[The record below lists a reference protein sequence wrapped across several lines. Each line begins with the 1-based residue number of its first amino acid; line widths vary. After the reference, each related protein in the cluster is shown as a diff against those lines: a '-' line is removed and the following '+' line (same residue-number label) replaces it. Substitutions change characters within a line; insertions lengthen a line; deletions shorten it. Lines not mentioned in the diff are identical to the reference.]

1 MNKSGGDVMRSIRV
15 WLLRLGGLF
24 RKRPHDREFA
34 AEVDSHLQMH
44 IEDNLRAGMSAA
56 EARRQALIKL
66 GGLEQTKENY
76 RERRSLPLLET
87 LLQDIR
93 YAFRVLRKNPGFAAV
108 CVLTLALGIGV
119 NTAIFSVVYAVVL
132 KPLPYP
138 DSQQLYTIF
147 QQRTQDAS
155 VQVGFSYL
163 DLQDVI
169 AQDTAFSGM
178 TGVAAHELTL
188 TGHGDPFIVR
198 VADVTP
204 ELFSVFEQQP
214 LLGRGF
220 RAEDGKPGAPHVV
233 ILNESVWRS
242 VFSAAPNVI
251 GASINLDK
259 RAFTVVGIM
268 PSRFSF
274 PLLSGTR
281 EVWVPVGQ
289 DPMFESWMNLR
300 ARHWLL
306 TTGRLKPGV
315 SLTEAQAE
323 LDVIGQRLAKQFPAG
338 NAGWEIHLFPLQ
350 RLIIGDVRSP
360 LLVLLGAV
368 ALVLVIAC
376 ANLANLLLT
385 RATSRTREIAV
396 RTALG
401 AGRSRIVRQL
411 LSETAVLGVL
421 GGAAGILLAYWGVN
435 ALGSLVPKSVPQ
447 LNPIRVDHVV
457 LLFALAIS
465 ALAIFL
471 FGLAPAFLA
480 SRSDPQAS
488 LREGGTRSGE
498 SAGGRRARAIF
509 AGAEIAL
516 AMVLLVAAG
525 LLIRSF
531 SKLTAVSPGFDTA
544 HIVKANIALPR
555 DQYRTPQQWLAFTD
569 DLLARVQ
576 AEPGM
581 QDSALVVPT
590 PLADGGI
597 RVPFEIVGQPPASAA
612 ESRTGDYVAATPN
625 YLRVMGIPLVAGRFF
640 TADDVMS
647 APRVTVISA
656 AMARVY
662 FPNQNPIGK
671 KISFSFPSDPSV
683 PREVIG
689 IVADVRDSALGEDP
703 KPMMYVPFA
712 QVPFWGSDLV
722 VNSTLSTA
730 SVAAAIRKDAMAIDK
745 DLPVGDIAK
754 MTDVLATNVAQPKF
768 RTELLV
774 LFAAM
779 ALILAATGIFGVI
792 SYSVSRQT
800 REIGIRMALGA
811 SRTTISRMVLRE
823 TLLLALAGLAVG
835 VPCTL
840 AASRLLGHMLFG
852 VSANDPI
859 TLIAVAFTLVAVA
872 VLAGFIPL
880 RRAMRVDPMV
890 ALRYE

>member
-1 MNKSGGDVMRSIRV
+1 MNWLRELARRLRMLMHRRQFDADLEEEMLLHLEMRQ
-15 WLLRLGGLF
+15 
-24 RKRPHDREFA
+24 HE
-34 AEVDSHLQMH
+34 HLQS
-44 IEDNLRAGMSAA
+44 GMEADDARSAA
-56 EARRQALIKL
+56 RRRFGNVTAL
-66 GGLEQTKENY
+66 KEISHMAWGWEWFEHLAQDVRY
-76 RERRSLPLLET
+76 SL
-87 LLQDIR
+87 R
-93 YAFRVLRKNPGFAAV
+93 MLRKNPGFTAV

-138 DSQQLYTIF
+138 DSQHLYTIF

-155 VQVGFSYL
+155 VQAGFSYL

-178 TGVAAHELTL
+178 TGVSAHELTL

-214 LLGRGF
+214 LVGRVF
-220 RAEDGKPGAPHVV
+220 RHEDGKPGAAHVV

-242 VFSAAPNVI
+242 VFSADPNII

-259 RAFTVVGIM
+259 RAFTVVGVM

-289 DPMFESWMNLR
+289 DPLFESWMNLR

-315 SLTEAQAE
+315 SLAEAQAE
-323 LDVIGQRLAKQFPAG
+323 LDVIGQRLAKQFPAE

-350 RLIIGDVRSP
+350 RLIVGDVRSP

-401 AGRSRIVRQL
+401 AGRGRIVRQL

-480 SRSDPQAS
+480 AKSDPQAS

-544 HIVKANIALPR
+544 HIVKANVSLPR
-555 DQYRTPQQWLAFTD
+555 DLYKTPQQWLAFTD

-590 PLADGGI
+590 PLADTGA
-597 RVPFEIVGQPPASAA
+597 RVPFEIVDQPPATAA

-625 YLRVMGIPLVAGRFF
+625 YLRVMGIPLIAGRFF

-671 KISFSFPSDPSV
+671 RISFSFPPDPGVS
-683 PREVIG
+683 REIVG

-712 QVPFWGSDLV
+712 QAPFWGSDLV

-779 ALILAATGIFGVI
+779 ALVLAATGIFGVI
-792 SYSVSRQT
+792 SYSVSRRT
-800 REIGIRMALGA
+800 REIGIRIALGA
-811 SRTTISRMVLRE
+811 SRNTISHMVLRE

-835 VPCTL
+835 VPCTF

-859 TLIAVAFTLVAVA
+859 TLIAVAFTLIAVA
-872 VLAGFIPL
+872 VIAGFVPL

>member
-1 MNKSGGDVMRSIRV
+1 MFAWIQTLASRTRAWLSPRHVDQDFEHELEGHLEMLMQENIRRGMAPEEAARAARI
-15 WLLRLGGLF
+15 RLGGLTQL
-24 RKRPHDREFA
+24 KETNRE
-34 AEVDSHLQMH
+34 
-44 IEDNLRAGMSAA
+44 LR
-56 EARRQALIKL
+56 
-66 GGLEQTKENY
+66 GL
-76 RERRSLPLLET
+76 PFLET
-87 LLQDIR
+87 VLQDAR
-93 YAFRVLRKNPGFAAV
+93 FAFRMLRKNPGFTAV

-147 QQRTQDAS
+147 QQRPQDAS

-169 AQDTAFSGM
+169 AQGTAFSGM

-214 LLGRGF
+214 ILGRVF
-220 RAEDGKPGAPHVV
+220 RPEDGKPGAAHVV

-242 VFSAAPNVI
+242 VFSADPNII

-259 RAFTVVGIM
+259 RAFTVVGVM

-281 EVWVPVGQ
+281 EVWIPVGQ

-315 SLTEAQAE
+315 GLAAAQAE
-323 LDVIGQRLAKQFPAG
+323 LDVIGQRLAKQFPAE

-350 RLIIGDVRSP
+350 RLIVGDVRSP
-360 LLVLLGAV
+360 LLVLLAAV
-368 ALVLVIAC
+368 VLVLVIAC

-401 AGRSRIVRQL
+401 AGRGRIVRQL

-435 ALGSLVPKSVPQ
+435 VLGSLVPKSVPQ

-480 SRSDPQAS
+480 AKSDPQAS

-498 SAGGRRARAIF
+498 SSGGRRARNIF

-544 HIVKANIALPR
+544 HTVKANVALPR
-555 DQYRTPQQWLAFTD
+555 DLYKTPQQWLAFTD

-581 QDSALVVPT
+581 RDSALVVPT
-590 PLADGGI
+590 PLADGGV
-597 RVPFEIVGQPPASAA
+597 RVPFEIVGQPPAFAA
-612 ESRTGDYVAATPN
+612 ESRTGDFVSTTPN

-647 APRVTVISA
+647 TPRVTVISA

-662 FPNQNPIGK
+662 FPNQDPIGK
-671 KISFSFPSDPSV
+671 QISFSFPSDPSV
-683 PREVIG
+683 PREIVG
-689 IVADVRDSALGEDP
+689 IVGDVRDSALGEDP

-712 QVPFWGSDLV
+712 QAPFWGSDLV

-730 SVAAAIRKDAMAIDK
+730 SVAAAIRQEAMAIDK

-754 MTDVLATNVAQPKF
+754 MTDVLATNVAQPRF

-792 SYSVSRQT
+792 SDSVSRRT
-800 REIGIRMALGA
+800 REIGIRVALGA
-811 SRTTISRMVLRE
+811 SRNTISLMVLRE

-835 VPCTL
+835 VPCTF

-852 VSANDPI
+852 VSANDPV
-859 TLIAVAFTLVAVA
+859 TLIAVAFALIAVA
-872 VLAGFIPL
+872 IIAGFVPL
-880 RRAMRVDPMV
+880 RRAMRVDPMI
-890 ALRYE
+890 ALRHE

>member
-1 MNKSGGDVMRSIRV
+1 MRLPFWR
-15 WLLRLGGLF
+15 
-24 RKRPHDREFA
+24 RKEREADLDREIQ
-34 AEVDSHLQMH
+34 SHLQM
-44 IEDNLRAGMSAA
+44 A
-56 EARRQALIKL
+56 E
-66 GGLEQTKENY
+66 
-76 RERRSLPLLET
+76 RERIARGETPKRARDAARLEIGNT
-87 LLQDIR
+87 GLVKDATREMWGWRWLVDLGQDIR
-93 YAFRVLRKNPGFAAV
+93 YGLRVLRKNPGFAAV

-138 DSQQLYTIF
+138 NSLQLYTIF
-147 QQRTQDAS
+147 QQRTQDAID
-155 VQVGFSYL
+155 QAGFSYL
-163 DLQDVI
+163 DLQDMI

-178 TGVAAHELTL
+178 TGASAHELTL

-214 LLGRGF
+214 ILGRMF
-220 RAEDGKPGAPHVV
+220 RPEDGKPGAAYVV

-242 VFSAAPNVI
+242 VFGADPNII

-259 RAFTVVGIM
+259 RPFTVVGVM
-268 PSRFSF
+268 PSKFTF

-315 SLTEAQAE
+315 SLAEAQAE
-323 LDVIGQRLAKQFPAG
+323 LYAIGQRLAKQFPAE

-350 RLIIGDVRSP
+350 RLIVGDVRSS

-401 AGRSRIVRQL
+401 AGRGRIVRQL

-435 ALGSLVPKSVPQ
+435 ALGSLIPKSVPQ

-465 ALAIFL
+465 AVAIFI
-471 FGLAPAFLA
+471 FGLAPAYLA
-480 SRSDPQAS
+480 AKSDPQAS
-488 LREGGTRSGE
+488 LREGGTSSGE
-498 SAGGRRARAIF
+498 STGGRRARGIF
-509 AGAEIAL
+509 AGAEIVL

-544 HIVKANIALPR
+544 HIVKANVALPR
-555 DQYRTPQQWLAFTD
+555 DQYKTPQQWLAFTD

-590 PLADGGI
+590 PLADTGV
-597 RVPFEIVGQPPASAA
+597 RVPFEIVGQPPAIAA
-612 ESRTGDYVAATPN
+612 ESRTGDFVAATPN
-625 YLRVMGIPLVAGRFF
+625 YLRVMGIPLIAGRFF

-647 APRVTVISA
+647 APRVTCISA

-662 FPNQNPIGK
+662 FPTQNPIGK
-671 KISFSFPSDPSV
+671 RISISFPPDLGV
-683 PREVIG
+683 PREIVG

-712 QVPFWGSDLV
+712 QAPFWGSDIV
-722 VNSTLSTA
+722 VNSTLSVS

-745 DLPVGDIAK
+745 ELPVGDIAK
-754 MTDVLATNVAQPKF
+754 MTDVLVTNVAQPKF

-774 LFAAM
+774 LFSAM

-792 SYSVSRQT
+792 SYSVSCRT
-800 REIGIRMALGA
+800 HEIGIRVALGA
-811 SRTTISRMVLRE
+811 SRGAILRMVLRE
-823 TLLLALAGLAVG
+823 TLALTLVGLAIG
-835 VPCTL
+835 VPCAL
-840 AASRLLGHMLFG
+840 AASHLIGHFLFG
-852 VSANDPI
+852 VSANDPS
-859 TLIAVAFTLVAVA
+859 TLAAVAFILAAVA
-872 VLAGFIPL
+872 VLAGYAPA
-880 RRAMRVDPMV
+880 RRAMRVDPLV
-890 ALRYE
+890 ALRHE

>member
-1 MNKSGGDVMRSIRV
+1 MFATLRTLASKIRAWFSPRKPADDEFANEIEGHLELLTQENICRGMNPQEARRAARI
-15 WLLRLGGLF
+15 RLGGLTQL
-24 RKRPHDREFA
+24 KETNRET
-34 AEVDSHLQMH
+34 
-44 IEDNLRAGMSAA
+44 R
-56 EARRQALIKL
+56 
-66 GGLEQTKENY
+66 GLPF
-76 RERRSLPLLET
+76 LDT
-87 LLQDIR
+87 LVQDIR
-93 YAFRVLRKNPGFAAV
+93 YAFRILRKNPGFAAV

-147 QQRTQDAS
+147 QQRTQDAI
-155 VQVGFSYL
+155 VQAGFSYL

-178 TGVAAHELTL
+178 TGASAHELTL
-188 TGHGDPFIVR
+188 TGHGDPSIVR

-214 LLGRGF
+214 ILGRMF
-220 RAEDGKPGAPHVV
+220 RPEDGKPGAAYVV

-242 VFSAAPNVI
+242 VFSADPNII

-259 RAFTVVGIM
+259 RAFTVVGVM
-268 PSRFSF
+268 PSKFTF

-289 DPMFESWMNLR
+289 DPLFESWMNLR

-315 SLTEAQAE
+315 SLAEVQAE
-323 LDVIGQRLAKQFPAG
+323 LDVIGQRLAKQFPAE

-350 RLIIGDVRSP
+350 RLIVGDVRSS

-401 AGRSRIVRQL
+401 AGRGRIVRQL

-447 LNPIRVDHVV
+447 LNPIRVDHVI
-457 LLFALAIS
+457 LTFALALS
-465 ALAIFL
+465 VLAISL

-480 SRSDPQAS
+480 AKSDPQAS

-498 SAGGRRARAIF
+498 STGGRRARGIF

-544 HIVKANIALPR
+544 HIVKANVSLPR
-555 DQYRTPQQWLAFTD
+555 DQYKTPQQWLAFTD

-590 PLADGGI
+590 PLADTGA
-597 RVPFEIVGQPPASAA
+597 RVPFEIVGQPPAIAA

-625 YLRVMGIPLVAGRFF
+625 YLRVMGIPLIAGRFF

-647 APRVTVISA
+647 APRVTCISA

-671 KISFSFPSDPSV
+671 RISFSFPPDLGV
-683 PREVIG
+683 PREIVG

-712 QVPFWGSDLV
+712 QAPFWGSDLV
-722 VNSTLSTA
+722 VNSTLSVS

-745 DLPVGDIAK
+745 ELPVGDIAK

-779 ALILAATGIFGVI
+779 ALVLAATGIFGVI
-792 SYSVSRQT
+792 SYSVSRRT

-811 SRTTISRMVLRE
+811 SRNTISHMVLRE

-835 VPCTL
+835 VPCTF

-852 VSANDPI
+852 VSANDPV
-859 TLIAVAFTLVAVA
+859 TLIAVAFTLIAVA
-872 VLAGFIPL
+872 VIAGFVPL
-880 RRAMRVDPMV
+880 RRAMRVDPIV

>member
-1 MNKSGGDVMRSIRV
+1 MNWLRELARRLRMLMHRRQFDADLEEEMRLHLEMRQ
-15 WLLRLGGLF
+15 
-24 RKRPHDREFA
+24 HA
-34 AEVDSHLQMH
+34 HLQSGM
-44 IEDNLRAGMSAA
+44 EADDARAA
-56 EARRQALIKL
+56 ARRRFGNVTALKEISHMAW
-66 GGLEQTKENY
+66 GWDWFEQFAQDVRY
-76 RERRSLPLLET
+76 SL
-87 LLQDIR
+87 R
-93 YAFRVLRKNPGFAAV
+93 MLRKNPGFTAV

-138 DSQQLYTIF
+138 DSQQLYTIL
-147 QQRTQDAS
+147 QQRSQDAS
-155 VQVGFSYL
+155 VQAGFSYL

-178 TGVAAHELTL
+178 TGVSAHELTL
-188 TGHGDPFIVR
+188 TGHGDPFIVT
-198 VADVTP
+198 VGDVTP
-204 ELFSVFEQQP
+204 ELFSVFEQP
-214 LLGRGF
+214 PVLGRMF
-220 RAEDGKPGAPHVV
+220 RPEDGKPGAANVV
-233 ILNESVWRS
+233 ILNESVWRG
-242 VFSAAPNVI
+242 VFSADPSII

-259 RAFTVVGIM
+259 RSFTVVGVM
-268 PSRFSF
+268 PSNFSF
-274 PLLSGTR
+274 PLISGAR

-289 DPMFESWMNLR
+289 DPLFESFMNLR

-306 TTGRLKPGV
+306 TTGRLKRGV
-315 SLTEAQAE
+315 SVAEAQAE
-323 LDVIGQRLAKQFPAG
+323 LAVIGQRLTKQFPAE
-338 NAGWEIHLFPLQ
+338 NAGWEIHLLPLQ
-350 RLIIGDVRSP
+350 RLIVGDVRSP

-368 ALVLVIAC
+368 GLVLIIAC

-401 AGRSRIVRQL
+401 AGRGRIVRQL

-421 GGAAGILLAYWGVN
+421 GGTVGILLAYWGVH
-435 ALGSLVPKSVPQ
+435 ALGALIPKSVPQ
-447 LNPIRVDHVV
+447 PNPIRVDHVV
-457 LLFALAIS
+457 LLFALAVS
-465 ALAIFL
+465 AFAIFL
-471 FGLAPAFLA
+471 FGLTPAFLA
-480 SRSDPQAS
+480 AKSDPQTS

-498 SAGGRRARAIF
+498 SPAGRRARSIF

-531 SKLTAVSPGFDTA
+531 SKLSAVSPGFDTA
-544 HIVKANIALPR
+544 HIVKANVALSR
-555 DQYRTPQQWLAFTD
+555 DQYKTPQQWLAFTD

-576 AEPGM
+576 AEAGM

-590 PLADGGI
+590 PLADTGV

-612 ESRTGDYVAATPN
+612 ESRTGDYVATTPN

-647 APRVTVISA
+647 TPRVTVISS
-656 AMARVY
+656 AMARIY
-662 FPNQNPIGK
+662 FPNENPIGK
-671 KISFSFPSDPSV
+671 QISFSFASDPVV
-683 PREVIG
+683 PRE
-689 IVADVRDSALGEDP
+689 IVGVVGDVRDSNLGEDP
-703 KPMMYVPFA
+703 RPMMYVPFA
-712 QVPFWGSDLV
+712 QAPFWGSDLV

-730 SVAAAIRKDAMAIDK
+730 SVVAAIRKDAVAIDK
-745 DLPVGDIAK
+745 DLPLGDIAK
-754 MTDVLATNVAQPKF
+754 MTDVLATNVAEPKF
-768 RTELLV
+768 RTGLLV

-792 SYSVSRQT
+792 SYSLSHRR

-811 SRTTISRMVLRE
+811 SRNTISLMVLRE

-835 VPCTL
+835 VPCTF

-859 TLIAVAFTLVAVA
+859 TLIAVAFTLIAVA
-872 VLAGFIPL
+872 VIAGFIPL

>member
-1 MNKSGGDVMRSIRV
+1 MNCLRELARRLRMLMHRRQFDADLEEEMR
-15 WLLRLGGLF
+15 LHLEMCQ
-24 RKRPHDREFA
+24 HA
-34 AEVDSHLQMH
+34 HLQSGMEADDARAAAGRQFGNVTALKEISH
-44 IEDNLRAGMSAA
+44 MAWGWEWFEHLAQDVRYSLRM
-56 EARRQALIKL
+56 
-66 GGLEQTKENY
+66 
-76 RERRSLPLLET
+76 
-87 LLQDIR
+87 
-93 YAFRVLRKNPGFAAV
+93 LRKNPGFTAV

-119 NTAIFSVVYAVVL
+119 NTGIFSVAYAVVL

-155 VQVGFSYL
+155 VQAGFSYL

-178 TGVAAHELTL
+178 TGVSAHELTL
-188 TGHGDPFIVR
+188 TGHGDPFIVT

-214 LLGRGF
+214 ILGRMF
-220 RAEDGKPGAPHVV
+220 RPEDGKPGAAHVV
-233 ILNESVWRS
+233 ILNESVWRG
-242 VFSAAPNVI
+242 VFSADPSII

-259 RAFTVVGIM
+259 RVFTIVGVM
-268 PSRFSF
+268 PSNFSF
-274 PLLSGTR
+274 PLISGAR

-289 DPMFESWMNLR
+289 DPLFESFMNLR

-315 SLTEAQAE
+315 SVTEAQAE
-323 LDVIGQRLAKQFPAG
+323 LDVIGQRLAKQFPAE

-350 RLIIGDVRSP
+350 RLIVGDVRSP

-368 ALVLVIAC
+368 GLVLVIAC

-401 AGRSRIVRQL
+401 AGRGRIVRQL

-421 GGAAGILLAYWGVN
+421 GGAAGILLACWGVH
-435 ALGSLVPKSVPQ
+435 ALGALIPKSVPQ
-447 LNPIRVDHVV
+447 PNPIRVDHVV
-457 LLFALAIS
+457 LLFALAVS

-480 SRSDPQAS
+480 AKSDPQAS

-498 SAGGRRARAIF
+498 STGGRRARSIF

-531 SKLTAVSPGFDTA
+531 SKLSAVNPGFDTA
-544 HIVKANIALPR
+544 HIVKANVALSR
-555 DQYRTPQQWLAFTD
+555 DQYKTPQQWLAFTD

-590 PLADGGI
+590 PLADTGV

-612 ESRTGDYVAATPN
+612 ESRTGDYVATTPN
-625 YLRVMGIPLVAGRFF
+625 YIRVMGIPLVAGRFF

-647 APRVTVISA
+647 TPRVTVISS
-656 AMARVY
+656 AMARIY
-662 FPNQNPIGK
+662 FPNENPIGK
-671 KISFSFPSDPSV
+671 QISFSFASDPVV
-683 PREVIG
+683 PREIVG
-689 IVADVRDSALGEDP
+689 IVGDVRDSNLGEDP

-712 QVPFWGSDLV
+712 QAPFWGSDLV

-730 SVAAAIRKDAMAIDK
+730 SVVAAIRKDAMAIDK
-745 DLPVGDIAK
+745 DLPLGDIAK
-754 MTDVLATNVAQPKF
+754 MTDVLATNVP
-768 RTELLV
+768 
-774 LFAAM
+774 
-779 ALILAATGIFGVI
+779 
-792 SYSVSRQT
+792 
-800 REIGIRMALGA
+800 
-811 SRTTISRMVLRE
+811 
-823 TLLLALAGLAVG
+823 
-835 VPCTL
+835 
-840 AASRLLGHMLFG
+840 
-852 VSANDPI
+852 
-859 TLIAVAFTLVAVA
+859 
-872 VLAGFIPL
+872 
-880 RRAMRVDPMV
+880 
-890 ALRYE
+890 

>member
-1 MNKSGGDVMRSIRV
+1 MEADDAR
-15 WLLRLGGLF
+15 
-24 RKRPHDREFA
+24 
-34 AEVDSHLQMH
+34 
-44 IEDNLRAGMSAA
+44 SAA
-56 EARRQALIKL
+56 RRRFGNVTAL
-66 GGLEQTKENY
+66 KEISHMAWGWEWFEHLAQDVRY
-76 RERRSLPLLET
+76 SL
-87 LLQDIR
+87 R
-93 YAFRVLRKNPGFAAV
+93 MLRKNPGFTAV

-155 VQVGFSYL
+155 VQAGFSYL
-163 DLQDVI
+163 DLQDMI

-178 TGVAAHELTL
+178 TGVSAHELTL
-188 TGHGDPFIVR
+188 TGHGDPFIVK

-214 LLGRGF
+214 VLGRMF
-220 RAEDGKPGAPHVV
+220 RPEDGKPGAAHVV

-242 VFSAAPNVI
+242 VFSADPNII

-259 RAFTVVGIM
+259 RAFTVVGVM

-274 PLLSGTR
+274 PRLSGTR

-289 DPMFESWMNLR
+289 DPMFESWINLR

-315 SLTEAQAE
+315 SLAEAQAE
-323 LDVIGQRLAKQFPAG
+323 LDVIGQRLAKQFPAE

-350 RLIIGDVRSP
+350 RLIVGDVRSP

-401 AGRSRIVRQL
+401 AGRGRIVRQL

-471 FGLAPAFLA
+471 FGLAPAFLGA
-480 SRSDPQAS
+480 KSDPQAR

-544 HIVKANIALPR
+544 HIVKANVALPR
-555 DQYRTPQQWLAFTD
+555 DQYKTPQQWLAFTE

-590 PLADGGI
+590 PLADSPPS
-597 RVPFEIVGQPPASAA
+597 VPFEIVGQPPATAA

-625 YLRVMGIPLVAGRFF
+625 YLRVMGIPLVVGRFF
-640 TADDVMS
+640 TADDLMS
-647 APRVTVISA
+647 TPRVTCISA

-671 KISFSFPSDPSV
+671 QISFSFPPDPGV
-683 PREVIG
+683 PREIVG
-689 IVADVRDSALGEDP
+689 IVGDVRDSALGEDP

-712 QVPFWGSDLV
+712 QAPFWGSDLV

-730 SVAAAIRKDAMAIDK
+730 SVAAAIRKDVMAIDQ

-754 MTDVLATNVAQPKF
+754 MMDVLATNVAQPKF

-792 SYSVSRQT
+792 SYSVSRRT

-811 SRTTISRMVLRE
+811 SRNSISHMVLRE
-823 TLLLALAGLAVG
+823 TLLLVLAGLAVG
-835 VPCTL
+835 VPCTF

-859 TLIAVAFTLVAVA
+859 TLFAVALTLIAVAVI
-872 VLAGFIPL
+872 AGFVPL

>member
-1 MNKSGGDVMRSIRV
+1 MNWLRELARRVRMLMNRRQFDADLEEEMRLHVEMRQ
-15 WLLRLGGLF
+15 
-24 RKRPHDREFA
+24 HE
-34 AEVDSHLQMH
+34 HLQSGM
-44 IEDNLRAGMSAA
+44 EADNARAA
-56 EARRQALIKL
+56 ARRRFGNVTAL
-66 GGLEQTKENY
+66 KEISHTAWGWEWFEHLAQDVRY
-76 RERRSLPLLET
+76 SL
-87 LLQDIR
+87 R
-93 YAFRVLRKNPGFAAV
+93 MLRKNPGFTAV
-108 CVLTLALGIGV
+108 CVLTLALGIGL

-147 QQRTQDAS
+147 QQRTQDAT
-155 VQVGFSYL
+155 VQAGFSYL

-169 AQDTAFSGM
+169 AQDRAFSGM
-178 TGVAAHELTL
+178 TGVLAHELTL

-214 LLGRGF
+214 VLGRGF
-220 RAEDGKPGAPHVV
+220 RPEDGKPGAAHVV

-242 VFSAAPNVI
+242 VFSADPNII

-259 RAFTVVGIM
+259 RLFTVVGVM
-268 PSRFSF
+268 PSGFSF

-289 DPMFESWMNLR
+289 DPMIESWMNLR

-306 TTGRLKPGV
+306 TTGRLKPAV
-315 SLTEAQAE
+315 SPAEAQAE
-323 LDVIGQRLAKQFPAG
+323 LDVIAQRLARQFPAE

-350 RLIIGDVRSP
+350 RLIVGDVRSS

-376 ANLANLLLT
+376 ANLANLLLS

-401 AGRSRIVRQL
+401 AGRGRIVRQL

-421 GGAAGILLAYWGVN
+421 GGAAGMLLAYWGVN
-435 ALGSLVPKSVPQ
+435 ALGTLVPKSVPQ

-480 SRSDPQAS
+480 AKSDPQAS
-488 LREGGTRSGE
+488 LREGGTRLGE

-531 SKLTAVSPGFDTA
+531 SKLTAVSPGFDAA
-544 HIVKANIALPR
+544 HIVKANVALPR
-555 DQYRTPQQWLAFTD
+555 DQYKTPQQWLAFTD
-569 DLLARVQ
+569 DLLARLQ

-590 PLADGGI
+590 PLADIGV
-597 RVPFEIVGQPPASAA
+597 RVPFEIVGQPPATAA

-625 YLRVMGIPLVAGRFF
+625 YLRVMAIPLVAGRFF
-640 TADDVMS
+640 TADDVLS
-647 APRVTVISA
+647 TPRVTCISA

-671 KISFSFPSDPSV
+671 RISFSFPPDPGV
-683 PREVIG
+683 PREIVG
-689 IVADVRDSALGEDP
+689 IVADVRDAALGEDP
-703 KPMMYVPFA
+703 QPMMYVPFA
-712 QVPFWGSDLV
+712 QAPFWGSDLV
-722 VNSTLSTA
+722 VSSTLPTA
-730 SVAAAIRKDAMAIDK
+730 SVTDAIRKDAMAIDK

-779 ALILAATGIFGVI
+779 ALVLAATGIFGVI
-792 SYSVSRQT
+792 SYSVSRRT

-811 SRTTISRMVLRE
+811 SRNTISHMVLRE

-835 VPCTL
+835 VPCTF
-840 AASRLLGHMLFG
+840 AASGLLGHMLFG
-852 VSANDPI
+852 VSANDPL
-859 TLIAVAFTLVAVA
+859 TLIAVAFTLIAVA
-872 VLAGFIPL
+872 VIAGFVPL

>member
-1 MNKSGGDVMRSIRV
+1 MNWLRELTRRLTMLMHRRQFDADLEEEMRLHLEMRQC
-15 WLLRLGGLF
+15 
-24 RKRPHDREFA
+24 E
-34 AEVDSHLQMH
+34 HLQSGL
-44 IEDNLRAGMSAA
+44 EPGDARAA
-56 EARRQALIKL
+56 ARRQFGNVTAL
-66 GGLEQTKENY
+66 KEISHTAWGWEWFEHLAQDVRY
-76 RERRSLPLLET
+76 SL
-87 LLQDIR
+87 R
-93 YAFRVLRKNPGFAAV
+93 MLRKNPGFSAV

-155 VQVGFSYL
+155 VQAGFSYL

-169 AQDTAFSGM
+169 AQDTVFSGM
-178 TGVAAHELTL
+178 AGISAHELTL
-188 TGHGDPFIVR
+188 TGHGNPFIVR

-204 ELFSVFEQQP
+204 ALFSVFEQQP
-214 LLGRGF
+214 LLGRVF
-220 RAEDGKPGAPHVV
+220 RPEDGQPGAAHVV

-242 VFSAAPNVI
+242 VFSADPDII

-259 RAFTVVGIM
+259 RAFTVVGVV

-274 PLLSGTR
+274 PLLTGTR

-300 ARHWLL
+300 ARHWLF

-323 LDVIGQRLAKQFPAG
+323 LDVIGQRLAKQFPAE

-350 RLIIGDVRSP
+350 RLIVGDVRSP

-401 AGRSRIVRQL
+401 AGRGRIVRQL

-421 GGAAGILLAYWGVN
+421 GGAAGIVLAYWGVN
-435 ALGSLVPKSVPQ
+435 ALASLVPESVPQ

-465 ALAIFL
+465 ALAILL

-480 SRSDPQAS
+480 AKSDPQAS
-488 LREGGTRSGE
+488 LREGGTRAGE
-498 SAGGRRARAIF
+498 SAGGRGARNTF

-555 DQYRTPQQWLAFTD
+555 DQYKTPQQWLAFTD

-590 PLADGGI
+590 PLADIGT
-597 RVPFEIVGQPPASAA
+597 RVPFEIVGQPSASAA

-625 YLRVMGIPLVAGRFF
+625 YLRVMAIPLVAGRFF
-640 TADDVMS
+640 TADDMIS
-647 APRVTVISA
+647 TPRVTCISA
-656 AMARVY
+656 AMARAY

-671 KISFSFPSDPSV
+671 RISFAFPPDPGV
-683 PREVIG
+683 PREIVG
-689 IVADVRDSALGEDP
+689 IVSDVRDSALGDDP

-712 QVPFWGSDLV
+712 QAPFWGSDLV
-722 VNSTLSTA
+722 VSSTLSTA
-730 SVAAAIRKDAMAIDK
+730 SVADAIRKDAMAIDK

-779 ALILAATGIFGVI
+779 ALVLAATGIFGVI
-792 SYSVSRQT
+792 SYSVSRRT

-811 SRTTISRMVLRE
+811 SRNTISYMILRE
-823 TLLLALAGLAVG
+823 TLLLALAGLAAG
-835 VPCTL
+835 LPCTL

-852 VSANDPI
+852 VSANDPV
-859 TLIAVAFTLVAVA
+859 TLIAVAFTLLTVAV
-872 VLAGFIPL
+872 VAGFVPL

>member
-1 MNKSGGDVMRSIRV
+1 MEADDAR
-15 WLLRLGGLF
+15 
-24 RKRPHDREFA
+24 
-34 AEVDSHLQMH
+34 
-44 IEDNLRAGMSAA
+44 SAA
-56 EARRQALIKL
+56 RRRFGNVTAL
-66 GGLEQTKENY
+66 KEISHMAWGWEWFEHLAQDVRY
-76 RERRSLPLLET
+76 SL
-87 LLQDIR
+87 R
-93 YAFRVLRKNPGFAAV
+93 MLRKNPGFTAV

-155 VQVGFSYL
+155 VQAGFSYL
-163 DLQDVI
+163 DLQDMI

-178 TGVAAHELTL
+178 TGVSAHELTL
-188 TGHGDPFIVR
+188 TGHGDPFIVK

-214 LLGRGF
+214 VLGRMF
-220 RAEDGKPGAPHVV
+220 RPEDGKPGAAHVV

-242 VFSAAPNVI
+242 VFSADPNII

-259 RAFTVVGIM
+259 RAFTVVGVM

-274 PLLSGTR
+274 PRLSGTR

-289 DPMFESWMNLR
+289 DPMFESWINLR

-315 SLTEAQAE
+315 SLAEAQAE
-323 LDVIGQRLAKQFPAG
+323 LDVIGQRLAKQFPAE

-350 RLIIGDVRSP
+350 RLIVGDVRSP

-401 AGRSRIVRQL
+401 AGRGRIVRQL

-471 FGLAPAFLA
+471 FGLAPAFLGA
-480 SRSDPQAS
+480 KSDPQAS

-544 HIVKANIALPR
+544 HIVKANVALPR
-555 DQYRTPQQWLAFTD
+555 DQYKTPQQWLAFTE

-590 PLADGGI
+590 PLADSPPS
-597 RVPFEIVGQPPASAA
+597 VPFEIVGQPPATAA

-625 YLRVMGIPLVAGRFF
+625 YLRVMGIPLVVGRFF
-640 TADDVMS
+640 TADDLMS
-647 APRVTVISA
+647 TPRVTCISA

-671 KISFSFPSDPSV
+671 QISFSFPPDPGV
-683 PREVIG
+683 PREIVG
-689 IVADVRDSALGEDP
+689 IVGDVRDSALGEDP

-712 QVPFWGSDLV
+712 QAPFWGSDLV

-730 SVAAAIRKDAMAIDK
+730 SVAAAIRKDVMAIDQ

-754 MTDVLATNVAQPKF
+754 MMDVLATNVAQPKF

-792 SYSVSRQT
+792 SYSVSRRT

-811 SRTTISRMVLRE
+811 SRNSISHMVLRE
-823 TLLLALAGLAVG
+823 TLLLVLAGLAVG
-835 VPCTL
+835 VPCTF

-859 TLIAVAFTLVAVA
+859 TLFAVALTLIAVAVI
-872 VLAGFIPL
+872 AGFVPL

>member
-1 MNKSGGDVMRSIRV
+1 MFATLRSLASKTRASLSPRKAADDEFANEIESHLE
-15 WLLRLGGLF
+15 LLTQENIGRGMDPAEARRAARIRLGGLTQLEETN
-24 RKRPHDREFA
+24 R
-34 AEVDSHLQMH
+34 
-44 IEDNLRAGMSAA
+44 
-56 EARRQALIKL
+56 EAR
-66 GGLEQTKENY
+66 GLPF
-76 RERRSLPLLET
+76 LDT
-87 LLQDIR
+87 LWQDIR
-93 YAFRVLRKNPGFAAV
+93 YAFRILRKNPGFAGV

-155 VQVGFSYL
+155 VQAGFSYL

-178 TGVAAHELTL
+178 TGVSAHELTL
-188 TGHGDPFIVR
+188 TGHGEPFIVR

-214 LLGRGF
+214 ILGRMF
-220 RAEDGKPGAPHVV
+220 RPADGKPGASQVV
-233 ILNESVWRS
+233 ILNESLWRS
-242 VFSAAPNVI
+242 VFSADPNII
-251 GASINLDK
+251 GASIILDK
-259 RAFTVVGIM
+259 RTFTVVGVM

-274 PLLSGTR
+274 PLLSGKR

-300 ARHWLL
+300 GRHWLL
-306 TTGRLKPGV
+306 TTGRLKSGV
-315 SLTEAQAE
+315 SLAEAQAE
-323 LDVIGQRLAKQFPAG
+323 LDVIGQRLAKQFPG
-338 NAGWEIHLFPLQ
+338 ENAAWAIHLRPLQ
-350 RLIIGDVRSP
+350 RLFVGDVRSP

-376 ANLANLLLT
+376 ANLANLLLS
-385 RATSRTREIAV
+385 RATSRSREIAV

-401 AGRSRIVRQL
+401 AGRGRIVRQL
-411 LSETAVLGVL
+411 LIETALLGVL
-421 GGAAGILLAYWGVN
+421 GAAAGVFLAYCGVN
-435 ALGSLVPKSVPQ
+435 ALGSLIPESVPQ
-447 LNPIRVDHVV
+447 LNPIRVDQVV

-465 ALAIFL
+465 VVAVFL
-471 FGLAPAFLA
+471 FGLAPALLA
-480 SRSDPQAS
+480 AKSDPQAS
-488 LREGGTRSGE
+488 LCEGDTRSGE
-498 SAGGRRARAIF
+498 SSGGRRARAIF

-531 SKLTAVSPGFDTA
+531 SNLTAVKPGFDTA

-555 DQYRTPQQWLAFTD
+555 DQYKTPQQWLAFTD

-590 PLADGGI
+590 PLADIGI

-612 ESRTGDYVAATPN
+612 ESRTGDYVATTPN
-625 YLRVMGIPLVAGRFF
+625 YLRVMGIPLIAGRFF
-640 TADDVMS
+640 TAYDVMS
-647 APRVTVISA
+647 TPRVTCISA

-662 FPNQNPIGK
+662 FPNQDPIGK
-671 KISFSFPSDPSV
+671 QISFSFPPDPSV
-683 PREVIG
+683 PREIVG
-689 IVADVRDSALGEDP
+689 IVGDVRDSALGQDP

-712 QVPFWGSDLV
+712 QAPLWGSDLV

-730 SVAAAIRKDAMAIDK
+730 GVAATIRKDAIAIDK

-754 MTDVLATNVAQPKF
+754 MTDVLATNVAQPRF

-792 SYSVSRQT
+792 SYSVSRRT
-800 REIGIRMALGA
+800 REIGIRLALGA
-811 SRTTISRMVLRE
+811 TRKSISHMVLRE

-835 VPCTL
+835 VPCTF

-852 VSANDPI
+852 VSADDPVTLI
-859 TLIAVAFTLVAVA
+859 VVAFSLIAVAVIASLV
-872 VLAGFIPL
+872 PL
-880 RRAMRVDPMV
+880 RRAMRVNPIV

>member
-1 MNKSGGDVMRSIRV
+1 MN
-15 WLLRLGGLF
+15 WLRELARRLGMLMHRRQF
-24 RKRPHDREFA
+24 DADLEEEMRLHLEMRQHE
-34 AEVDSHLQMH
+34 HLQSGM
-44 IEDNLRAGMSAA
+44 EADDARAA
-56 EARRQALIKL
+56 ARRRFGNVTALKEISHMAW
-66 GGLEQTKENY
+66 GWEWFEQLAQDVRY
-76 RERRSLPLLET
+76 SL
-87 LLQDIR
+87 R
-93 YAFRVLRKNPGFAAV
+93 MLRKNPGFTAV

-155 VQVGFSYL
+155 VQAGFSYL
-163 DLQDVI
+163 DLRDVI

-178 TGVAAHELTL
+178 TGVSAHELTL

-214 LLGRGF
+214 LLGRTF
-220 RAEDGKPGAPHVV
+220 RLEDGKPGAGHVV

-242 VFSAAPNVI
+242 VFSADPSII
-251 GASINLDK
+251 GASISLDK
-259 RAFTVVGIM
+259 RAFTVVGVM
-268 PSRFSF
+268 PSDFSF
-274 PLLSGTR
+274 PLISGAR
-281 EVWVPVGQ
+281 AVWVPVGQ
-289 DPMFESWMNLR
+289 DPLFESFMNLR

-315 SLTEAQAE
+315 SAAEAQAE
-323 LDVIGQRLAKQFPAG
+323 LDVIGQRLAKQFPAE

-350 RLIIGDVRSP
+350 RLIVGEVRSP

-368 ALVLVIAC
+368 GLVLVIAC

-401 AGRSRIVRQL
+401 AGRGRIVRQL

-421 GGAAGILLAYWGVN
+421 GGAAGILLAYWGVH
-435 ALGSLVPKSVPQ
+435 ALGALIPKSVPQ
-447 LNPIRVDHVV
+447 PNPIRVDHVV
-457 LLFALAIS
+457 LLFALAVS
-465 ALAIFL
+465 TLAIFL

-480 SRSDPQAS
+480 AKSDPQAS

-498 SAGGRRARAIF
+498 STGGRRARSIF

-531 SKLTAVSPGFDTA
+531 SKLSAVSPGFDTT
-544 HIVKANIALPR
+544 HIVKANVALPR
-555 DQYRTPQQWLAFTD
+555 DQYKTPQQWLAFTD

-590 PLADGGI
+590 PLADTGV

-612 ESRTGDYVAATPN
+612 ESRTGDYVATTPN
-625 YLRVMGIPLVAGRFF
+625 YLRVMGIPLIAGRFF
-640 TADDVMS
+640 AADDVMS
-647 APRVTVISA
+647 TPRVTVISS

-662 FPNQNPIGK
+662 FPNENPISK
-671 KISFSFPSDPSV
+671 QISFSFPSDPVV
-683 PREVIG
+683 PREIVG
-689 IVADVRDSALGEDP
+689 IVGDVRDSALGEDP

-712 QVPFWGSDLV
+712 QAPFWGSDLV

-730 SVAAAIRKDAMAIDK
+730 SVAVAIRKDAMAIDK
-745 DLPVGDIAK
+745 DLPLGDIAK
-754 MTDVLATNVAQPKF
+754 MTDVLATNVAEPKF
-768 RTELLV
+768 RTGLLV

-779 ALILAATGIFGVI
+779 ALVLAATGIFGVI
-792 SYSVSRQT
+792 SYSVSRRT

-811 SRTTISRMVLRE
+811 SRNTISRMVLRE

-835 VPCTL
+835 VPCTF

-859 TLIAVAFTLVAVA
+859 TLIAVAFTLITVAVI
-872 VLAGFIPL
+872 AGFVPL

>member
-1 MNKSGGDVMRSIRV
+1 MFAWIGKLGSRTRAWLAPRQIDQDFEHELETHLDMLSDENVRRGMTPEAAKRAARV
-15 WLLRLGGLF
+15 RLGGVTQL
-24 RKRPHDREFA
+24 KETNRE
-34 AEVDSHLQMH
+34 
-44 IEDNLRAGMSAA
+44 LR
-56 EARRQALIKL
+56 
-66 GGLEQTKENY
+66 GL
-76 RERRSLPLLET
+76 PFLET
-87 LLQDIR
+87 FFQDAR
-93 YAFRVLRKNPGFAAV
+93 FAFRMLRKSPGFTAV

-147 QQRTQDAS
+147 QQRTQDS
-155 VQVGFSYL
+155 GVQAGFSYL

-169 AQDTAFSGM
+169 AQDTAFSGI
-178 TGVAAHELTL
+178 TGVGSHELTL

-214 LLGRGF
+214 ILGRMF
-220 RAEDGKPGAPHVV
+220 RPEDGKPGAAHVV

-242 VFSAAPNVI
+242 IFSADPNII
-251 GASINLDK
+251 GTSIDLDK
-259 RAFTVVGIM
+259 RAFTVAGVM

-274 PLLSGTR
+274 PLISATR

-315 SLTEAQAE
+315 SLAEAQAE
-323 LDVIGQRLAKQFPAG
+323 LDTIGQRLAKQFPAE

-350 RLIIGDVRSP
+350 RLIVGDVRSP

-368 ALVLVIAC
+368 VLVLVIAC

-401 AGRSRIVRQL
+401 AGRGRIVRQL

-421 GGAAGILLAYWGVN
+421 GGAVGILLAYWGVN

-480 SRSDPQAS
+480 AKSDPQES
-488 LREGGTRSGE
+488 LREGGARSGE
-498 SAGGRRARAIF
+498 SSGGRRARAIF
-509 AGAEIAL
+509 AGAEIAV

-544 HIVKANIALPR
+544 RIVKANVALPR
-555 DQYRTPQQWLAFTD
+555 ELYKTPPQWLAFTD

-581 QDSALVVPT
+581 QDCALVVPT
-590 PLADGGI
+590 PLADFGV

-612 ESRTGDYVAATPN
+612 ESLTGDYVASTPN
-625 YLRVMGIPLVAGRFF
+625 YLRVMGIPLLAGRFF

-671 KISFSFPSDPSV
+671 KLSFSFPSDPSV
-683 PREVIG
+683 PREVVG

-768 RTELLV
+768 RTELLI

-792 SYSVSRQT
+792 SYSVSRRT
-800 REIGIRMALGA
+800 HEIGVRMALGA
-811 SRTTISRMVLRE
+811 SRNSISYMVLRE

-835 VPCTL
+835 VPCTF
-840 AASRLLGHMLFG
+840 AASRLLGHMLFE
-852 VSANDPI
+852 VSANDPV
-859 TLIAVAFTLVAVA
+859 TLIAVAFTLAAVA
-872 VLAGFIPL
+872 VIAGFVPL
-880 RRAMRVDPMV
+880 RRAMRIDPMV

>member
-1 MNKSGGDVMRSIRV
+1 MNWLREIARRLRMLMHRRQFDADLEDEMRLHMEMRQ
-15 WLLRLGGLF
+15 
-24 RKRPHDREFA
+24 HE
-34 AEVDSHLQMH
+34 HLQSGM
-44 IEDNLRAGMSAA
+44 EADDARAA
-56 EARRQALIKL
+56 ARRRFGNVTALKEISHMAWGWEWFEHL
-66 GGLEQTKENY
+66 AQDVPYGL
-76 RERRSLPLLET
+76 RM
-87 LLQDIR
+87 
-93 YAFRVLRKNPGFAAV
+93 LRKNPGFSAV

-155 VQVGFSYL
+155 IQAGFSYL

-178 TGVAAHELTL
+178 TGISAHELTL

-214 LLGRGF
+214 LLGHMF
-220 RAEDGKPGAPHVV
+220 RPEDGKLGAAHVV

-242 VFSAAPNVI
+242 VFSADPNII

-259 RAFTVVGIM
+259 RAFTVVGVM

-289 DPMFESWMNLR
+289 DPQFESWMNLR

-315 SLTEAQAE
+315 SLAEAQAE
-323 LDVIGQRLAKQFPAG
+323 LDVIGQRLAKQFPAE

-350 RLIIGDVRSP
+350 RLIVGDVRSP

-401 AGRSRIVRQL
+401 AGRGRIVRQL

-421 GGAAGILLAYWGVN
+421 GGGAGILLAYWGVH
-435 ALGSLVPKSVPQ
+435 ALGALIPKSVPQ
-447 LNPIRVDHVV
+447 PNPIRVDHVV
-457 LLFALAIS
+457 LLFALAVS

-480 SRSDPQAS
+480 AKSDPQAS

-498 SAGGRRARAIF
+498 STGGRRARSIF

-531 SKLTAVSPGFDTA
+531 SKLSAVNPGFDTA
-544 HIVKANIALPR
+544 HIVKANVALPR
-555 DQYRTPQQWLAFTD
+555 EQYKTPQQWLAFTD

-581 QDSALVVPT
+581 EDSALVVPT
-590 PLADGGI
+590 PLADIGVS
-597 RVPFEIVGQPPASAA
+597 VPFEIVGQPPASAA
-612 ESRTGDYVAATPN
+612 ESRTGDFVATTPN

-647 APRVTVISA
+647 TPRVTVISA

-662 FPNQNPIGK
+662 FPNENPIGK
-671 KISFSFPSDPSV
+671 QISFSFPSDPVV
-683 PREVIG
+683 PREIVG

-712 QVPFWGSDLV
+712 QAPFWGSDLV

-730 SVAAAIRKDAMAIDK
+730 NVVAAIRKDAMAIDK
-745 DLPVGDIAK
+745 DLPLGDIAK
-754 MTDVLATNVAQPKF
+754 MTDVLATNVAEPKF
-768 RTELLV
+768 RTGLLV

-792 SYSVSRQT
+792 SYSVSRRT

-811 SRTTISRMVLRE
+811 SRNTISRMVLRE

-835 VPCTL
+835 VPCTF

-859 TLIAVAFTLVAVA
+859 TLIAVAFTLITVAVI
-872 VLAGFIPL
+872 AGFVPL

>member
-1 MNKSGGDVMRSIRV
+1 MFAALRSLASRIHGWLSPRKPADDDFANELEGHLELLTEENIRRGMPAEDARRAARM
-15 WLLRLGGLF
+15 RLGGLTQLKETN
-24 RKRPHDREFA
+24 R
-34 AEVDSHLQMH
+34 
-44 IEDNLRAGMSAA
+44 
-56 EARRQALIKL
+56 EAR
-66 GGLEQTKENY
+66 GLPF
-76 RERRSLPLLET
+76 LDT
-87 LLQDIR
+87 LWQDIR
-93 YAFRVLRKNPGFAAV
+93 YAFRVLRRNPGFAAV
-108 CVLTLALGIGV
+108 CVLTLALGIGI

-155 VQVGFSYL
+155 AQVGFSYV

-178 TGVAAHELTL
+178 TGVISHELTL
-188 TGHGDPFIVR
+188 TGHGDPFIAR

-214 LLGRGF
+214 ILGRMF
-220 RAEDGKPGAPHVV
+220 RAEDGKPGAAHVV

-242 VFSAAPNVI
+242 VFSADPNII
-251 GASINLDK
+251 GVSINLDK
-259 RAFTVVGIM
+259 RAFTVVGVM

-281 EVWVPVGQ
+281 EVWIPVRQ
-289 DPMFESWMNLR
+289 DPMVESWMNLR
-300 ARHWLL
+300 GRHWLL
-306 TTGRLKPGV
+306 TTGRLNPGV
-315 SLTEAQAE
+315 SLAEAQAE
-323 LDVIGQRLAKQFPAG
+323 LDAIGQRLAKQFPAE

-350 RLIIGDVRSP
+350 SLFVGDVRSP

-401 AGRSRIVRQL
+401 AGRIVRQL
-411 LSETAVLGVL
+411 LSETAVLGVI
-421 GGAAGILLAYWGVN
+421 GGAAGILLAYSGVN
-435 ALGSLVPKSVPQ
+435 ALGSLIPESVPQ

-465 ALAIFL
+465 AVAIFL

-480 SRSDPQAS
+480 AKSDPQAS

-498 SAGGRRARAIF
+498 SSGSRRARAVF

-544 HIVKANIALPR
+544 HIVKANVALPR
-555 DQYRTPQQWLAFTD
+555 DQYKTPQQWLAFTGD
-569 DLLARVQ
+569 ILARVQ

-581 QDSALVVPT
+581 QDAALVVPT
-590 PLADGGI
+590 PLADGSI
-597 RVPFEIVGQPPASAA
+597 RVPFEIIGQPPASAA
-612 ESRTGDYVAATPN
+612 ESRTGNYVATTPN
-625 YLRVMGIPLVAGRFF
+625 YLRVMGIPLIAGRFF

-647 APRVTVISA
+647 TPRVTCISA

-671 KISFSFPSDPSV
+671 QISFSFPSDPSV
-683 PREVIG
+683 PREIVG
-689 IVADVRDSALGEDP
+689 IVGDVRDSALGEDP

-712 QVPFWGSDLV
+712 QAPFWGSDLV
-722 VNSTLSTA
+722 VKSTLYTE
-730 SVAAAIRKDAMAIDK
+730 SVAAAIRKDAIAIDK

-754 MTDVLATNVAQPKF
+754 MTDVLASNVAQPKF

-779 ALILAATGIFGVI
+779 ALVLAATGIFGVI
-792 SYSVSRQT
+792 SYSVSRRT
-800 REIGIRMALGA
+800 LEIGIRMALGA
-811 SRTTISRMVLRE
+811 SRNTISRMVLRE
-823 TLLLALAGLAVG
+823 TVLLALAGLAVG
-835 VPCTL
+835 VPCTF

-852 VSANDPI
+852 VSADDPV
-859 TLIAVAFTLVAVA
+859 TLIAVAFVLIAVA
-872 VLAGFIPL
+872 VIAGFVPL
-880 RRAMRVDPMV
+880 RHAMQVDPIV
-890 ALRYE
+890 ALRCE

>member
-1 MNKSGGDVMRSIRV
+1 MQLKETNRE
-15 WLLRLGGLF
+15 LRG
-24 RKRPHDREFA
+24 
-34 AEVDSHLQMH
+34 
-44 IEDNLRAGMSAA
+44 
-56 EARRQALIKL
+56 
-66 GGLEQTKENY
+66 
-76 RERRSLPLLET
+76 LPLLET
-87 LLQDIR
+87 FLQDIR
-93 YAFRVLRKNPGFAAV
+93 YAFRMLRKNPGFTVVA
-108 CVLTLALGIGV
+108 VLTLALGIGA

-132 KPLPYP
+132 KPLPFP
-138 DSQQLYTIF
+138 DSEQLYTIF
-147 QQRTQDAS
+147 QQRTKDAS
-155 VQVGFSYL
+155 VQGGFSYL

-169 AQDTAFSGM
+169 AQDTVFSGM
-178 TGVAAHELTL
+178 TGAASHELTL

-204 ELFSVFEQQP
+204 EVFSIFKQQP
-214 LLGRGF
+214 ILGRMF
-220 RAEDGKPGAPHVV
+220 RAEDGKPGAAHVV
-233 ILNESVWRS
+233 ILNEGVWRS
-242 VFSAAPNVI
+242 VFSADPSII

-259 RAFTVVGIM
+259 RAFTVVGVM

-300 ARHWLL
+300 GRHWLL

-315 SLTEAQAE
+315 PLAAAQAE
-323 LDVIGQRLAKQFPAG
+323 LDAIGQRLAKQFPAE
-338 NAGWEIHLFPLQ
+338 NAGWEIHVFPLQ
-350 RLIIGDVRSP
+350 RLFVGDVRLP

-401 AGRSRIVRQL
+401 AGRGRIVRQL
-411 LSETAVLGVL
+411 LNETAVLGAI
-421 GGAAGILLAYWGVN
+421 GGAVGVLLAYWGVN
-435 ALGSLVPKSVPQ
+435 VLGSLIPQSVPQ
-447 LNPIRVDHVV
+447 LNPIRMDHVV

-465 ALAIFL
+465 AVAIFL

-480 SRSDPQAS
+480 AKSDPQAS

-498 SAGGRRARAIF
+498 SGGGRRARGIF

-516 AMVLLVAAG
+516 AMVVLVAAG

-544 HIVKANIALPR
+544 HIVKANVALPR
-555 DQYRTPQQWLAFTD
+555 DQYKTPQQWLAFTD
-569 DLLARVQ
+569 ELLARVQ

-590 PLADGGI
+590 PLADFPP

-612 ESRTGDYVAATPN
+612 ESRAADYVATTPN
-625 YLRVMGIPLVAGRFF
+625 FLRVMGIPLVAGRFF

-647 APRVTVISA
+647 TPRVTCISA
-656 AMARVY
+656 AMVRVY

-671 KISFSFPSDPSV
+671 QISFSFPPDPGV
-683 PREVIG
+683 PREIVG
-689 IVADVRDSALGEDP
+689 IVGDVRDSALSENP

-712 QVPFWGSDLV
+712 QSPLWGSDLV

-730 SVAAAIRKDAMAIDK
+730 SVAAAIRKDVMAVDK

-792 SYSVSRQT
+792 SYSVSRRT

-811 SRTTISRMVLRE
+811 SRNSISHMVLRE

-835 VPCTL
+835 VPCTF
-840 AASRLLGHMLFG
+840 AASRFLGHMLFG
-852 VSANDPI
+852 VSANDPV
-859 TLIAVAFTLVAVA
+859 TFIAVAFTLIAAAVI
-872 VLAGFIPL
+872 AGFVPL
-880 RRAMRVDPMV
+880 RRAMQVDPIV

>member
-1 MNKSGGDVMRSIRV
+1 MRSLRALFIR
-15 WLLRLGGLF
+15 LAALF
-24 RKRPHDREFA
+24 RKDRRDRELA
-34 AEVDSHLQMH
+34 SEMETHLQLH
-44 IEDNLRAGMSAA
+44 IADNLRAGMTAT
-56 EARRQALIKL
+56 EARRQAFIKL
-66 GGLEQTKENY
+66 GGLEQTKEIV
-76 RERRSLPLLET
+76 RERQGLPLLET
-87 LLQDIR
+87 LFQDIR
-93 YAFRVLRKNPGFAAV
+93 YAFRILRKNPGFTVV
-108 CVLTLALGIGV
+108 CVLTLALGIGL
-119 NTAIFSVVYAVVL
+119 NTAIFSFVYAVVL

-138 DSQQLYTIF
+138 DSQQLYAIF

-155 VQVGFSYL
+155 AQVGFSYL

-178 TGVAAHELTL
+178 TGISAHELTL

-198 VADVTP
+198 VADITP

-214 LLGRGF
+214 ILGRSFGP
-220 RAEDGKPGAPHVV
+220 EDGKPGAAHAV

-242 VFSAAPNVI
+242 VFSADPNII

-259 RAFTVVGIM
+259 RVFTVVGVM
-268 PSRFSF
+268 PSGFSF
-274 PLLSGTR
+274 PLLSGAR
-281 EVWVPVGQ
+281 EVWIPVGQ
-289 DPMFESWMNLR
+289 DPQFESWMNLR
-300 ARHWLL
+300 ARHWLF

-315 SLTEAQAE
+315 SLAGAQAE
-323 LDVIGQRLAKQFPAG
+323 LEVIGQRLARQFPAE
-338 NAGWEIHLFPLQ
+338 NAGWEIHLLPLQ
-350 RLIIGDVRSP
+350 RVIVGDVRSP

-385 RATSRTREIAV
+385 RATSRTREFAV
-396 RTALG
+396 RSALG

-421 GGAAGILLAYWGVN
+421 GGALGILLAYWGVN
-435 ALGSLVPKSVPQ
+435 AFGALIPKSVPQ
-447 LNPIRVDHVV
+447 LNAIRVDNVV

-465 ALAIFL
+465 AVAIFL

-480 SRSDPQAS
+480 AKSDPQES
-488 LREGGTRSGE
+488 LREGGAHSGE
-498 SAGGRRARAIF
+498 SVGGRRARAIF

-531 SKLTAVSPGFDTA
+531 SKLAAVSPGFDTA
-544 HIVKANIALPR
+544 HIVKANISLPR
-555 DQYRTPQQWLAFTD
+555 ELYKTQQQWLAFTD

-581 QDSALVVPT
+581 QEAALVVPT
-590 PLADGGI
+590 PLADTGV

-612 ESRTGDYVAATPN
+612 ESRTGDFVAATPN
-625 YLRVMGIPLVAGRFF
+625 YLRVMAIPLTAGRFF

-647 APRVTVISA
+647 TPRVTCISA
-656 AMARVY
+656 ALARVY

-671 KISFSFPSDPSV
+671 QISFSFPPDPGV
-683 PREVIG
+683 AREIVG
-689 IVADVRDSALGEDP
+689 IVGDVRDSALGEDP

-712 QVPFWGSDLV
+712 QAPFWGSDLV

-730 SVAAAIRKDAMAIDK
+730 SVTAAIRKDVMAIDK
-745 DLPVGDIAK
+745 DLPAGDIAK
-754 MTDVLATNVAQPKF
+754 MTEVLATNVAEPRF

-792 SYSVSRQT
+792 SYSVSRRT

-811 SRTTISRMVLRE
+811 SRNSISCMVLRE
-823 TLLLALAGLAVG
+823 TLLLAFAGLAVG

-852 VSANDPI
+852 VSANDPV
-859 TLIAVAFTLVAVA
+859 TLIAVAFALIAVA

>member
-1 MNKSGGDVMRSIRV
+1 MNWLRELARRVRMLMNRRQFDAELEEEMRLHLEMRQ
-15 WLLRLGGLF
+15 
-24 RKRPHDREFA
+24 HE
-34 AEVDSHLQMH
+34 HLQSGM
-44 IEDNLRAGMSAA
+44 EADDARAA
-56 EARRQALIKL
+56 ARRRFGNVTAL
-66 GGLEQTKENY
+66 KEISHMAWGWEWFEHLAQDVRY
-76 RERRSLPLLET
+76 SL
-87 LLQDIR
+87 R
-93 YAFRVLRKNPGFAAV
+93 MLRKNPGFTAV

-155 VQVGFSYL
+155 VQAGFSYL
-163 DLQDVI
+163 DLQDVK

-178 TGVAAHELTL
+178 TGVSAHELTL

-220 RAEDGKPGAPHVV
+220 RPEDGQPGAAHVV

-242 VFSAAPNVI
+242 VFSADPNII

-259 RAFTVVGIM
+259 RAFTVVGVM
-268 PSRFSF
+268 LSGFSF

-306 TTGRLKPGV
+306 TTGRLKPAV
-315 SLTEAQAE
+315 SLAEAQAE
-323 LDVIGQRLAKQFPAG
+323 LDVIGQRLAKQFPAE
-338 NAGWEIHLFPLQ
+338 NAGWEIHLIPLQ
-350 RLIIGDVRSP
+350 RLIVGDVRSP

-385 RATSRTREIAV
+385 RATSRTREIAI

-401 AGRSRIVRQL
+401 AGRGRIVRQL

-435 ALGSLVPKSVPQ
+435 ALGTLVPKSVPQ

-480 SRSDPQAS
+480 AKSDPQAS
-488 LREGGTRSGE
+488 LREGGTRLGE

-555 DQYRTPQQWLAFTD
+555 DQYKTPQQWLAFTD
-569 DLLARVQ
+569 DLLSRVQ

-590 PLADGGI
+590 PLADIGV
-597 RVPFEIVGQPPASAA
+597 RVPFEIVGQPPATAA

-625 YLRVMGIPLVAGRFF
+625 YLRVMAIPLVAGRFF
-640 TADDVMS
+640 TADDVIS
-647 APRVTVISA
+647 TPRVTCISA

-671 KISFSFPSDPSV
+671 RISFSFPPDPGV
-683 PREVIG
+683 PREIVG

-712 QVPFWGSDLV
+712 QAPIWGSDLV
-722 VNSTLSTA
+722 VSSTLSTA
-730 SVAAAIRKDAMAIDK
+730 SVADAIRKDAMAIDK

-779 ALILAATGIFGVI
+779 ALVLAATGIFGVI
-792 SYSVSRQT
+792 SYSVSRRT

-811 SRTTISRMVLRE
+811 SRNTISHMILRE

-835 VPCTL
+835 VPCTF
-840 AASRLLGHMLFG
+840 AASRLLGHMLFD
-852 VSANDPI
+852 VSANDPVTLVAVAF
-859 TLIAVAFTLVAVA
+859 TLIAVAVI
-872 VLAGFIPL
+872 AGFVPL

>member
-1 MNKSGGDVMRSIRV
+1 MNWLRELARRLRMLMNHRQFDADLEEEMRLHLEMRQ
-15 WLLRLGGLF
+15 
-24 RKRPHDREFA
+24 HE
-34 AEVDSHLQMH
+34 HLQSGM
-44 IEDNLRAGMSAA
+44 EADDARAA
-56 EARRQALIKL
+56 ARRRFGNLTAL
-66 GGLEQTKENY
+66 KEVSHMAWGWEWCEHLAQDVRY
-76 RERRSLPLLET
+76 SLR
-87 LLQDIR
+87 I
-93 YAFRVLRKNPGFAAV
+93 LRKNPGFTAV

-132 KPLPYP
+132 KPLPFP
-138 DSQQLYTIF
+138 DAQQLYTIF
-147 QQRTQDAS
+147 QQRPQDAS

-163 DLQDVI
+163 DLQDVV
-169 AQDTAFSGM
+169 AQDSAFSGM
-178 TGVAAHELTL
+178 TGVSAHELTL
-188 TGHGDPFIVR
+188 TGHGDPLIVK
-198 VADVTP
+198 VADVTSQ
-204 ELFSVFEQQP
+204 LFSVFEQQP

-220 RAEDGKPGAPHVV
+220 RPEDGKPGAANVV

-242 VFSAAPNVI
+242 VFSSDPNII

-259 RAFTVVGIM
+259 RAFTVVGVM
-268 PSRFSF
+268 PLRFGF
-274 PLLSGTR
+274 PRLSGKG
-281 EVWVPVGQ
+281 EVWIPVGQ
-289 DPMFESWMNLR
+289 DPLFESFMNLR
-300 ARHWLL
+300 SRHWLL

-315 SLTEAQAE
+315 SLAEAQAE
-323 LDVIGQRLAKQFPAG
+323 LDVIGQRLAKQFPAE
-338 NAGWEIHLFPLQ
+338 NAGWEIHLLPLE
-350 RLIIGDVRSP
+350 RLIVGDLRSP

-401 AGRSRIVRQL
+401 AGRGRIVRQM
-411 LSETAVLGVL
+411 LSETAVLGLL
-421 GGAAGILLAYWGVN
+421 GGTAGIVLAYWGVN
-435 ALGSLVPKSVPQ
+435 ALGSLIPESVPQ

-465 ALAIFL
+465 TVAIFL

-480 SRSDPQAS
+480 AKSDPQAS

-498 SAGGRRARAIF
+498 SAAGGRARSIF

-531 SKLTAVSPGFDTA
+531 SKLTAVSAGFDTA
-544 HIVKANIALPR
+544 HIVKANVALPR
-555 DQYRTPQQWLAFTD
+555 DQYKTPQQWLAFTD

-590 PLADGGI
+590 PLADLGV
-597 RVPFEIVGQPPASAA
+597 RVPFEIVGQPPATAA

-625 YLRVMGIPLVAGRFF
+625 YLHVMGIPLIAGRFL

-647 APRVTVISA
+647 TPRVTCISA

-671 KISFSFPSDPSV
+671 RISFSFPPDPGV
-683 PREVIG
+683 PREIVG

-712 QVPFWGSDLV
+712 QDPFWGSDLV
-722 VNSTLSTA
+722 VSSTLSTA
-730 SVAAAIRKDAMAIDK
+730 SVADAIRKDALAIDK

-768 RTELLV
+768 RTELLT

-779 ALILAATGIFGVI
+779 ALVLAATGIFGVI
-792 SYSVSRQT
+792 SYSVSRRT

-811 SRTTISRMVLRE
+811 SRKTISHMILRE
-823 TLLLALAGLAVG
+823 TLLLALAGLTVG
-835 VPCTL
+835 VPCTF
-840 AASRLLGHMLFG
+840 AASHLLGHMLFG
-852 VSANDPI
+852 VSANDPVI
-859 TLIAVAFTLVAVA
+859 LIAVAFTLIAVA
-872 VLAGFIPL
+872 LIAGFVPL
-880 RRAMRVDPMV
+880 LRAMRVDPMV

>member
-1 MNKSGGDVMRSIRV
+1 MNWLRELARRLRMLMHRRQFDADLEEEMRLHLEMRQ
-15 WLLRLGGLF
+15 
-24 RKRPHDREFA
+24 HE
-34 AEVDSHLQMH
+34 HLQSGM
-44 IEDNLRAGMSAA
+44 EADDARAS
-56 EARRQALIKL
+56 ARRRFGNVTAL
-66 GGLEQTKENY
+66 KEISHMAWGWEWFEHLAQDVRY
-76 RERRSLPLLET
+76 SL
-87 LLQDIR
+87 R
-93 YAFRVLRKNPGFAAV
+93 MLRKNPGFTAV

-138 DSQQLYTIF
+138 DSPHLYTIF

-155 VQVGFSYL
+155 VQAGFSYL

-178 TGVAAHELTL
+178 TGVSAHELTL

-214 LLGRGF
+214 LVGRVF
-220 RAEDGKPGAPHVV
+220 RHEDGKPGAAHVV

-242 VFSAAPNVI
+242 VFSADPNII

-259 RAFTVVGIM
+259 RAFTVVGVM

-289 DPMFESWMNLR
+289 DPLFESWMNLR

-315 SLTEAQAE
+315 SLAEAQAE
-323 LDVIGQRLAKQFPAG
+323 LDVIGQRLAKQFPAE

-350 RLIIGDVRSP
+350 RLIVGDVRSP

-480 SRSDPQAS
+480 AKSDPQAS

-544 HIVKANIALPR
+544 HIVKANVSLPR
-555 DQYRTPQQWLAFTD
+555 DLYKTPQQWLAFTD

-590 PLADGGI
+590 PLADTGA
-597 RVPFEIVGQPPASAA
+597 RVPFEIVDQPPTTAA

-625 YLRVMGIPLVAGRFF
+625 YLRVMGIPLIAGRFF

-671 KISFSFPSDPSV
+671 RISFSFPPDPGV
-683 PREVIG
+683 PREIVG

-712 QVPFWGSDLV
+712 QAPFWGSDLV

-779 ALILAATGIFGVI
+779 ALVLAATGIFGVI
-792 SYSVSRQT
+792 SYSVSRRT
-800 REIGIRMALGA
+800 REIGIRIALGA
-811 SRTTISRMVLRE
+811 SRNTISHMVLRE

-835 VPCTL
+835 VPCTF

-859 TLIAVAFTLVAVA
+859 TLIAVAFTLIAVA
-872 VLAGFIPL
+872 VIAGFVPL

>member
-1 MNKSGGDVMRSIRV
+1 MN
-15 WLLRLGGLF
+15 WLRELARRLGMLMHHRQF
-24 RKRPHDREFA
+24 DADLEEEMRLHLEMRQHE
-34 AEVDSHLQMH
+34 HLQS
-44 IEDNLRAGMSAA
+44 GMEADDARSAA
-56 EARRQALIKL
+56 RRRFGNVTALKEISRMAW
-66 GGLEQTKENY
+66 GWEWLEH
-76 RERRSLPLLET
+76 LA
-87 LLQDIR
+87 QDVR

-155 VQVGFSYL
+155 VQAGFSYL
-163 DLQDVI
+163 DLQDMI
-169 AQDTAFSGM
+169 AQDTVFSGM
-178 TGVAAHELTL
+178 TGVSSHELTL
-188 TGHGDPFIVR
+188 TGHGDPFIVK

-204 ELFSVFEQQP
+204 ELFSVFEQHP
-214 LLGRGF
+214 VLGRMF
-220 RAEDGKPGAPHVV
+220 RPEDGKPGAAHVV
-233 ILNESVWRS
+233 ILNESVWRN
-242 VFSAAPNVI
+242 VFSADPNII

-259 RAFTVVGIM
+259 RAFTVVGVM

-274 PLLSGTR
+274 PRLSGTR
-281 EVWVPVGQ
+281 EVWIPVGQ

-300 ARHWLL
+300 GGHWLL

-315 SLTEAQAE
+315 SLTAAQAE
-323 LDVIGQRLAKQFPAG
+323 LDAIGQRLAKQFPAED
-338 NAGWEIHLFPLQ
+338 AGWEIHLFRLQ
-350 RLIIGDVRSP
+350 RLIVGDVRAP

-401 AGRSRIVRQL
+401 AGRGRIVRQL

-421 GGAAGILLAYWGVN
+421 GGAVGVLLAYWGVN
-435 ALGSLVPKSVPQ
+435 ALGSVIPQNVPQ

-465 ALAIFL
+465 AVAIFL

-480 SRSDPQAS
+480 AKSDPQAS

-498 SAGGRRARAIF
+498 SAGGRRARGIF
-509 AGAEIAL
+509 AGVEIAL

-531 SKLTAVSPGFDTA
+531 SKLIAVSPGFDTA
-544 HIVKANIALPR
+544 HIVKANVALPR
-555 DQYRTPQQWLAFTD
+555 DLYKTPQQWLAFTD
-569 DLLARVQ
+569 ELLARVQ
-576 AEPGM
+576 GEPGM

-590 PLADGGI
+590 PLADFPP
-597 RVPFEIVGQPPASAA
+597 RVPFEIVGQPPDSAA
-612 ESRTGDYVAATPN
+612 ESRTADYVATTPN

-640 TADDVMS
+640 TTDDATS

-662 FPNQNPIGK
+662 FPNQNPIGER
-671 KISFSFPSDPSV
+671 IFFSFPPDPGV
-683 PREVIG
+683 PREIVG
-689 IVADVRDSALGEDP
+689 IIADVRDSALGEDP

-712 QVPFWGSDLV
+712 QAPFWGSDLV

-730 SVAAAIRKDAMAIDK
+730 SVVAAIRKDVMAIDK

-792 SYSVSRQT
+792 SYSVSRRT

-811 SRTTISRMVLRE
+811 SRNSISHMVLRE
-823 TLLLALAGLAVG
+823 TLLLAVAGLAVG
-835 VPCTL
+835 LPCTFG
-840 AASRLLGHMLFG
+840 ASRLLGHMLFG
-852 VSANDPI
+852 VSANDPV
-859 TLIAVAFTLVAVA
+859 TLIAVTFTLIVVAVI
-872 VLAGFIPL
+872 AGFVPL

>member
-1 MNKSGGDVMRSIRV
+1 MN
-15 WLLRLGGLF
+15 WLRELARRLGMLMHHRQF
-24 RKRPHDREFA
+24 DADLEEEMRLHLEMRQHE
-34 AEVDSHLQMH
+34 HLQS
-44 IEDNLRAGMSAA
+44 GMEADDARSAA
-56 EARRQALIKL
+56 RRRFGNVTALKEISRMAW
-66 GGLEQTKENY
+66 GWEWLEH
-76 RERRSLPLLET
+76 LA
-87 LLQDIR
+87 QDVR

-155 VQVGFSYL
+155 VQAGFSYL
-163 DLQDVI
+163 DLQDMI
-169 AQDTAFSGM
+169 AQDTVFSGM
-178 TGVAAHELTL
+178 TGVSSHELTL
-188 TGHGDPFIVR
+188 TGHGDPFIVK

-204 ELFSVFEQQP
+204 ELFSVFEQHP
-214 LLGRGF
+214 VLGRMF
-220 RAEDGKPGAPHVV
+220 RPEDGKPGAAHVV
-233 ILNESVWRS
+233 ILNESVWRN
-242 VFSAAPNVI
+242 VFSADPNII

-259 RAFTVVGIM
+259 RAFTVVGVM

-274 PLLSGTR
+274 PRLSGTR
-281 EVWVPVGQ
+281 EVWIPVGQ

-300 ARHWLL
+300 GRHWLL

-315 SLTEAQAE
+315 SLTAAQAE
-323 LDVIGQRLAKQFPAG
+323 LDAIGQRLAKQFPAED
-338 NAGWEIHLFPLQ
+338 AGWEIHLFPLQ
-350 RLIIGDVRSP
+350 RLIVGDVRAP

-401 AGRSRIVRQL
+401 AGRGRIVRQL
-411 LSETAVLGVL
+411 LSETTVLGVL
-421 GGAAGILLAYWGVN
+421 GGAVGVLLAYWGVN
-435 ALGSLVPKSVPQ
+435 ALGSVIPQSVPQ

-465 ALAIFL
+465 AVAIFL

-480 SRSDPQAS
+480 AKSDPQAS

-498 SAGGRRARAIF
+498 GAGGRRARGIF
-509 AGAEIAL
+509 AGVEIAL

-544 HIVKANIALPR
+544 HIVKANVALPR
-555 DQYRTPQQWLAFTD
+555 DLYKTPQQWLAFTEE
-569 DLLARVQ
+569 LLARVQ
-576 AEPGM
+576 GEPGM

-590 PLADGGI
+590 PLADFPP
-597 RVPFEIVGQPPASAA
+597 RVPFEIVGQPPDSAA
-612 ESRTGDYVAATPN
+612 ESRTADYVATTPN

-640 TADDVMS
+640 TTDDVIS

-662 FPNQNPIGK
+662 FPNQNPIGER
-671 KISFSFPSDPSV
+671 IFFSFPPDPGV
-683 PREVIG
+683 PRQIVG
-689 IVADVRDSALGEDP
+689 IIADVRDSALGEDP

-712 QVPFWGSDLV
+712 QAPFWGSDLV

-730 SVAAAIRKDAMAIDK
+730 SVVAAIRKDVMAIDK

-792 SYSVSRQT
+792 SYSVSRRT

-811 SRTTISRMVLRE
+811 SRNSISHMVLRE
-823 TLLLALAGLAVG
+823 TLLLAVAGLAVG
-835 VPCTL
+835 VPCTFG
-840 AASRLLGHMLFG
+840 ASRLLGHMLFG
-852 VSANDPI
+852 VSANDPV
-859 TLIAVAFTLVAVA
+859 TLIAVAFTLIVVAVIA
-872 VLAGFIPL
+872 AFVPL